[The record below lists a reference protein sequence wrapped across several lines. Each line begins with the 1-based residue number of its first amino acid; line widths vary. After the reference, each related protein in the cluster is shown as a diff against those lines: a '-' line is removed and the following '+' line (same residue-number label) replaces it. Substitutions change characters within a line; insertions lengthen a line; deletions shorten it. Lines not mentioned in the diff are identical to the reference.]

1 MPGANREAATR
12 DFWRGPWQVGEPRAS
27 LGRTNRAERGRPVL
41 YWSIP
46 VAEVDLPSRGS
57 LRHRCRWITPRADK
71 DDAVP
76 EAEKQ
81 SNPGN
86 IGSHASPETG
96 AEGGRPVKL
105 HRRDVLGSTL
115 RALALGGVASV
126 GLIGCATTT
135 RRAGRLPD
143 PDLPAVGTGGGRTSL
158 AFEPKTKA
166 ASGTTGTIAR
176 VRWAGGTPNVR
187 GMNAQASLKY
197 ITIHHDGL
205 PKPLVSA
212 GFGPSKARL
221 ELIRTVHVRDRR
233 WADIGYHYAIDRN
246 GRIWDC
252 RPLRYE
258 GAHVKSH
265 NPGNIG
271 ILVLG
276 NFDLEKPTSLQ
287 LRSLCTHVNALCLS
301 HGIKK
306 TKAAVRTHREWASAS
321 TACPGRYLQPKFSS
335 LRARGFR
342 V

>member
-1 MPGANREAATR
+1 MGGGPLRFLAATPTGRRTQGPQRANR
-12 DFWRGPWQVGEPRAS
+12 W
-27 LGRTNRAERGRPVL
+27 GRVWETGSILESSGLRGRSPKTRFAPASVPVDHSA
-41 YWSIP
+41 W
-46 VAEVDLPSRGS
+46 V
-57 LRHRCRWITPRADK
+57 DK

-76 EAEKQ
+76 ESEKQ
-81 SNPGN
+81 SNPGITGN
-86 IGSHASPETG
+86 PASPETG
-96 AEGGRPVKL
+96 AEFEGRKPIRL

-115 RALALGGVASV
+115 RALALGGVASA

-143 PDLPAVGTGGGRTSL
+143 PDLPAVGSGGGRTSL
-158 AFEPKTKA
+158 AFEPAAKA
-166 ASGTTGTIAR
+166 TSGTPGTIAR

-187 GMNAQASLKY
+187 GMNAQSSLKY

-205 PKPLVSA
+205 PQPLASD

-252 RPLRYE
+252 RPLKYE

-287 LRSLCTHVNALCLS
+287 LRSLCTQVNALCLS

-306 TKAAVRTHREWASAS
+306 TNAAVRTHREWASAS